1 MHRDRH
7 RALRFEHGG
16 VGDGC
21 QRRSADRR
29 RAQRR
34 QARPGRTG
42 APGARRPHGSTG
54 RRVRPRLRE
63 PSVCGRRHRPARR
76 GHRPAGGSA
85 VRRRRRCRVD
95 RPFSRGGAGPPQ
107 ARRSCAG
114 GARSLDRPGRV
125 GVSRSELRW
134 TPSSPRCQRS
144 RARSRSMVLKPTK
157 AGLLRAAQLVRGGAV
172 VAFPTDTVY
181 GLGASADDEVARKRI
196 YQIKGRPVGMP
207 LILMV
212 AAESQLEGYVHV
224 DSRAESM
231 MRRWWPGPLTLILHA
246 KGGGT
251 LGVRI
256 PKHKVALGLLRH
268 AGPLMTTSANIHGRD
283 PAMNADEAGTLSGVM
298 AVIDGGAAQGG
309 RVSTGVELNGTTPE
323 VMETGSIPTP
333 ELLGPPGP
341 RSG

>member
-1 MHRDRH
+1 
-7 RALRFEHGG
+7 
-16 VGDGC
+16 
-21 QRRSADRR
+21 
-29 RAQRR
+29 
-34 QARPGRTG
+34 
-42 APGARRPHGSTG
+42 
-54 RRVRPRLRE
+54 
-63 PSVCGRRHRPARR
+63 
-76 GHRPAGGSA
+76 
-85 VRRRRRCRVD
+85 
-95 RPFSRGGAGPPQ
+95 
-107 ARRSCAG
+107 
-114 GARSLDRPGRV
+114 
-125 GVSRSELRW
+125 
-134 TPSSPRCQRS
+134 
-144 RARSRSMVLKPTK
+144 MVLKPNQ
-157 AGLLRAAQLVRGGAV
+157 AGLLRAAQLVRSGAV

-283 PAMNADEAGTLSGVM
+283 PAMTADEAATLSGVM
-298 AVIDGGAAQGG
+298 AVIDGGAAPGG
-309 RVSTGVELNGTTPE
+309 TESTVLDLTGPE
-323 VMETGSIPTP
+323 PHVLREGAIPAP
-333 ELLGPPGP
+333 ELLGPPAP